1 MIKKN
6 KTIEMAFVIAN
17 HSIVLIMMVILS
29 AVMLLHPA
37 ESFEIRE
44 SDYETHVKNSNGQT
58 YIAHVIEQSDL
69 VVKFKCTCAPWNK
82 CDLKYMIKLS
92 K

>member
-1 MIKKN
+1 
-6 KTIEMAFVIAN
+6 MASVRN
-17 HSIVLIMMVILS
+17 YSILPILMVILLAS
-29 AVMLLHPA
+29 MLLNLS

-44 SDYETHVKNSNGQT
+44 SDYEIHVKNNGGKT

-69 VVKFKCTCAPWNK
+69 VVKLKCTCTSWNK